1 MDLILWRHAEAEEN
15 ATDDLR
21 RRLTS
26 KGRKQAARAAEW
38 LLQRLPSRFT
48 LISSPAVRAH
58 QTAQALGTPI
68 KVEQSLAPGATPKA
82 IIAAASWPDSKGAV
96 VIVGHQPDLGRAIAQ
111 LVAGSDGRWSIK
123 KGAFWWISNRVRDGD
138 AQVVVRAVV
147 SPDLL

>member
-1 MDLILWRHAEAEEN
+1 MDLILWRHAEAEEH
-15 ATDDLR
+15 ADDLR

-38 LLQRLPSRFT
+38 LLQRLPARFT
-48 LISSPAVRAH
+48 LLSSPAVRAN

-68 KVEQSLAPGATPKA
+68 KVEQVLAPGASPKA
-82 IIAAASWPDSKGAV
+82 IIAAAGWPDYKGAV
-96 VIVGHQPDLGRAIAQ
+96 VIVGHQPDLGRALAQ
-111 LVAGSDGRWSIK
+111 LMSGAKGPWSIK
-123 KGAFWWISNRVRDGD
+123 KGALWWISNRVRDGE